1 MELLTPELR
10 EQLIA
15 NGRIPDADR
24 PPACK
29 FFNPTGAGTW
39 LITHADP
46 EDPDRL
52 ACLADLG
59 LGFPEL
65 GYVSLGE
72 LQSFD
77 GPFGL
82 GIERDIFF
90 EAEHPISVYAR
101 AARAAEHIVEA
112 RSALDEAARSR
123 S

>member
-10 EQLIA
+10 AQLIA
-15 NGRIPDADR
+15 NGRTPDTDR

-46 EDPDRL
+46 DEPDRL

-59 LGFPEL
+59 FGFPEL
-65 GYVSLGE
+65 GYVSLAE
-72 LQSFD
+72 LQSFE

-90 EAEHPISVYAR
+90 DAEHPISIYAR
-101 AARAAEHIVEA
+101 AASAAERIIET
-112 RSALDEAARSR
+112 RSALDEAARAR
-123 S
+123 C

>member
-10 EQLIA
+10 DQLIA
-15 NGRIPDADR
+15 NGRTPDVDR

-29 FFNPTGAGTW
+29 FFNPAGTGTW

-46 EDPDRL
+46 DDPDRL

-59 LGFPEL
+59 FGFPEL
-65 GYVSLGE
+65 GYVSLRA

-90 EAEHPISVYAR
+90 DADHPISVYAR

-112 RSALDEAARSR
+112 RSALDEATRSR